1 MSKQIKN
8 IFKIEVGTH
17 IKDEK
22 RDLTI
27 IDLEIRE
34 RKRNDR
40 KSLVKENFY
49 KFRCNACGYI
59 GWIEEYRLLNIK
71 CGCLCCSGK
80 VLVEGINDIPTVA
93 PWLIPY
99 FQGGY
104 EEAKLYTVSGGCN
117 PNNKNKNIYPI
128 CPVCGRIKDK
138 KVKIYDIYRN
148 HSIGCLCSDS
158 ISYGEKFVFSILE
171 QLKINFETQLS
182 KTTFKWCDKYRYDFY
197 FEINNEAY
205 ICEVHG
211 LQHYEESFRNI
222 KSNRY
227 RRTLVEEQENDK
239 LKKELAIKN
248 GIKEENYI
256 VIDCRYSTL
265 EWIRDNE
272 NGILNS
278 KLNDLFDLSII
289 DWFRC
294 EEYALSNLV
303 KIACEHKRNDISLTT
318 TKIGQIMGYSQGTII
333 TWLKAGN
340 KLKWCHYD
348 AEEELEKSHFQ
359 TGDTAWNCKQV
370 EIFKNGIRLG
380 IFDSYSD
387 LERQSKKIFGVLLFA
402 SGISKVCKGKLE
414 QYKGYTFKCVEEKKA
429 C

>member
-8 IFKIEVGTH
+8 VFNLEIGTLFQ
-17 IKDEK
+17 DEK
-22 RDLTI
+22 RDITI
-27 IDLEIRE
+27 IDMEIRE
-34 RKRNDR
+34 RKRKDR
-40 KSLVKENFY
+40 KSLVNERFY
-49 KFRCNACGYI
+49 KFICNKCGYI
-59 GWIEEYRLLNIK
+59 GWIEEYRLIGNQKI
-71 CGCLCCSGK
+71 GCSCCSGK
-80 VLVEGINDIPTVA
+80 VLIQGINDIPTVA
-93 PWLIPY
+93 PWMVQY

-104 EEAKLYTVSGGCN
+104 NEAKLYTVSGGCN

-158 ISYGEKFVFSILE
+158 IPYGEKFVFSILE
-171 QLKINFETQLS
+171 QFKINFEIQLS
-182 KTTFKWCDKYRYDFY
+182 KTTFDWCDKYRYDFY
-197 FEINNEAY
+197 FELNGEKY
-205 ICEVHG
+205 ICETHG
-211 LQHYEESFRNI
+211 LQHYEESFINV
-222 KSNRY
+222 KSNRH
-227 RRTLVEEQENDK
+227 RRTLKEEQENDGI
-239 LKKELAIKN
+239 KKELAIAN
-248 GIKEENYI
+248 GIKSENYI
-256 VIDCRYSTL
+256 VIDCRKSTL
-265 EWIRDNE
+265 EWIKQN
-272 NGILNS
+272 ILKS
-278 KLNDLFDLSII
+278 RLSELFNLSTI

-303 KIACEHKRNDISLTT
+303 KIACEHKRNNISLTT
-318 TKIGQIMGYSQGTII
+318 TEIGKIMGYSQSTII

-380 IFDSYSD
+380 IFESYSN
-387 LERQSKKIFGVLLFA
+387 LEIQSKKIFGVLLFA
-402 SGISKVCKGKLE
+402 LGISKVCKGKLK
-414 QYKGYTFKCVEEKKA
+414 QYKGYVFKDVEEKEA